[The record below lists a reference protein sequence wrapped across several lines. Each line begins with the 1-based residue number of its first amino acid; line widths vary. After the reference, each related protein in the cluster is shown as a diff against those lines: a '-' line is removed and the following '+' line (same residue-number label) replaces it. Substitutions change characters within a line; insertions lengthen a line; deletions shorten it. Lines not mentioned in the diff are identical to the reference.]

1 MIFFADDFVG
11 IVRINCASASL
22 NSDLPSRVRVDWLL
36 LLLLLSIDPLSYIYL
51 CLYCVCIIHF
61 PTRKAAATPEA
72 LLLIFNICW

>member
-11 IVRINCASASL
+11 IVRLNCASASL
-22 NSDLPSRVRVDWLL
+22 NSDLPSRVRVDSLL

-51 CLYCVCIIHF
+51 CLYCMCIAHL